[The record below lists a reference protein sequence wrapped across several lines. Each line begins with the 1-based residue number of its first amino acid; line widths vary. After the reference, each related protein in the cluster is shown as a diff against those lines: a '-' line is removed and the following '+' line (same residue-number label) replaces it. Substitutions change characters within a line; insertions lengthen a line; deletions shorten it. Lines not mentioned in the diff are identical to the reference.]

1 MFKTI
6 LRSLRHRNFRLFW
19 SGQLVSLIGTWMQNV
34 GQAWLVLELTHSS
47 FKLGVVSALQF
58 APMLFLSLFTGPLI
72 DYFDKRRIIIWTQAA
87 LMALAF
93 VLSLLVW
100 TGTVQYWHIVILA
113 TLLGIINTIDMPAR
127 QAFIMEMVG
136 KEDLMN
142 AVALNSSIFNA
153 ARAVGPALAGML
165 IAAMGTAACFFMNGV
180 SFLAVLAG
188 LLFMR
193 VERAAD
199 REKPDYNVLKDMR
212 EAIRYIRS
220 TPPVLMTILLVS
232 VVSVFGT
239 NFNVLVPVFAKM
251 ELHRDAAAFGF
262 LMSSFG
268 AGALIGAFSLALLS
282 RYGPKTSLLLG
293 GGMCLSLFLV
303 LIGLQRSYGLTAL
316 LLALSG
322 WSMVTFFG
330 MANTTVQLNTE
341 DRLRGRVM
349 SIYTLSFGGL
359 TPFGS
364 LFAGAGAHCAHGAAY
379 LCPWRPDL
387 RGCFSDGDPEAQEHH
402 GVEKRPVSR
411 TGYFFHHASIKFMSS
426 FSRL

>member
-1 MFKTI
+1 MQETSLTKT
-6 LRSLRHRNFRLFW
+6 LFRSLRHRNFRLFW

-47 FKLGVVSALQF
+47 LKLGIVSALQF
-58 APMLFLSLFTGPLI
+58 LPMLFLSLFTGPFI

-87 LMALAF
+87 LMVLAF

-113 TLLGIINTIDMPAR
+113 TLLGVVNTIDMPAR
-127 QAFIMEMVG
+127 QAFIMDMVG

-153 ARAVGPALAGML
+153 ARAIGPALAGML
-165 IAAMGTAACFFMNGV
+165 IAAMGTAVCFFMNGV

-193 VERAAD
+193 VERATD
-199 REKPDYNVLKDMR
+199 RRKPDYNVLKDMG
-212 EAIRYIRS
+212 EAIRYIRA
-220 TPPVLMTILLVS
+220 TPVVLMTILLVS

-268 AGALIGAFSLALLS
+268 AGALIGAFSLAVLS

-293 GGMCLSLFLV
+293 GGMCLSLVSRPDRSSEIIRPYRAPARLV
-303 LIGLQRSYGLTAL
+303 RLVHGDLLRHGKYHGPAEYRGPLARSRDEHLHPG
-316 LLALSG
+316 
-322 WSMVTFFG
+322 
-330 MANTTVQLNTE
+330 
-341 DRLRGRVM
+341 LRGTDPVRELVCR
-349 SIYTLSFGGL
+349 LGR
-359 TPFGS
+359 S
-364 LFAGAGAHCAHGAAY
+364 LDQSAPH
-379 LCPWRPDL
+379 LCHWRIDM
-387 RGCFSDGDPEAQEHH
+387 RGRFSDRDNEAQEHRRA
-402 GVEKRPVSR
+402 GK
-411 TGYFFHHASIKFMSS
+411 
-426 FSRL
+426 